1 MKLHNPFDGMDE
13 VNIDANIA
21 NSELEEANDLITA
34 LESTIRNHEEDSA
47 ALPEDMSITE
57 TIKMKDK
64 RIDTLKLALADA
76 VSQDTVDAM
85 HKYYHSDDPEHF
97 PVPDFLS
104 TNIVCSAQKKSEAL
118 NDRIATLAL
127 ALQLIQDAYNDGTT
141 ASDTITF
148 QVQDYVDLAETELKE
163 ATDE

>member
-1 MKLHNPFDGMDE
+1 
-13 VNIDANIA
+13 VIA
-21 NSELEEANDLITA
+21 VDVVKRICDDQSDLITA
-34 LESTIRNHEEDSA
+34 LESTISDHEEDSA

-64 RIDTLKLALADA
+64 RID
-76 VSQDTVDAM
+76 
-85 HKYYHSDDPEHF
+85 
-97 PVPDFLS
+97 
-104 TNIVCSAQKKSEAL
+104 
-118 NDRIATLAL
+118 TLAL